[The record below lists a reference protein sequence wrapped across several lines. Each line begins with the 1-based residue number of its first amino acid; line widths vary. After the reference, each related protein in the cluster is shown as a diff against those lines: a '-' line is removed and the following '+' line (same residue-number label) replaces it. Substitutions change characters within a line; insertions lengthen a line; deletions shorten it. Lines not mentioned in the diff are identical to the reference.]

1 MSRDRDYLNDYLF
14 LSDEEVEEHNK
25 KIRESWSSSSSSDAA
40 GCLITLLGIFFLG
53 FGSLMIASAIFG
65 N

>member
-1 MSRDRDYLNDYLF
+1 MSRDSGCLF

-25 KIRESWSSSSSSDAA
+25 KIRESWSTGSSDAG
-40 GCLITLLGIFFLG
+40 GCLIALLGIFFLS

-65 N
+65 NL